1 MKLGFLWVAVFCLL
15 SLSSQAA
22 AKRMT
27 FLETGTGGN
36 CNDCEFII
44 ADGDIAID
52 SVDDFRAVAG
62 KRVLLNSQGGSLE
75 GAIALGEEFRKRGV
89 RVTVTAAERRDGEPW
104 YDETMKGNCLS
115 ACVYAFFGGVERD
128 VPAESSLGIH
138 AFADEVPDGNAI
150 TPMYTRLEL
159 TAVQRLTGVLLEYTQ
174 RMGVDPL
181 VINWAAKQDN
191 NGMRILTPDEMRAL
205 SVTWDAILAPPLH
218 LELYKDGLMART
230 ETTDTSGKVTLVC
243 VRKELRLVFAA
254 TLPEPSP
261 GPWVIDGLAN
271 PDNTSMLIVT
281 KADEKDFGDWI
292 EQTYKFTKDGNIGFA
307 TVVIDR
313 DTLAKMVRARF
324 IEIALGTT
332 RSSKEDRLIRFPT
345 DGLSQLAPL
354 LGRNCV

>member
-1 MKLGFLWVAVFCLL
+1 MKFNFIWIAAFCLVA
-15 SLSSQAA
+15 LSSQVE

-27 FLETGTGGN
+27 FHEAGTGGN

-52 SVDDFRAVAG
+52 SVDDFRSVAG
-62 KRVLLNSQGGSLE
+62 QRVLLNSQGGSLE

-89 RVTVTAAERRDGEPW
+89 RITITAAERRDGEPW
-104 YDETMKGNCLS
+104 YYETMKGDCLS
-115 ACVYAFFGGVERD
+115 ACVYAFFGGVVRE

-138 AFADEVPDGNAI
+138 AFADEVPDGDAI

-159 TAVQRLTGVLLEYTQ
+159 TAVQRLTAVLLEYTQ

-191 NGMRILTPDEMRAL
+191 SGMRILNTDEMRAL
-205 SVTWDAILAPPLH
+205 SVTWDAILAAPLH
-218 LELYKDGLMART
+218 LELYKDGLLART
-230 ETTDTSGKVTLVC
+230 ETTDTSGKITLVC
-243 VRKELRLVFAA
+243 VRKELRLVFAS

-281 KADEKDFGDWI
+281 KAGKNDFGDWI
-292 EQTYKFTKDGNIGFA
+292 EQTYNFTKDGNIGFA

-324 IEIALGTT
+324 IERGGSGKLD
-332 RSSKEDRLIRFPT
+332 S
-345 DGLSQLAPL
+345 
-354 LGRNCV
+354 